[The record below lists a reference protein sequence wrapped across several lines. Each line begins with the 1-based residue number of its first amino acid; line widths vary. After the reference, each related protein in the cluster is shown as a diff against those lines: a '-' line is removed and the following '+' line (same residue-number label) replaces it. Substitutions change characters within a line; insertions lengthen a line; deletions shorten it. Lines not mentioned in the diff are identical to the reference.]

1 MTENEREHRFR
12 TLYGQHYP
20 MLLAYA
26 LRRSPDPA
34 DAHDAVADT
43 FLVLWRRFA
52 DAPAKE
58 EEVLLWLYGVARR
71 VLTNRERTR
80 QRQAR
85 VAQRFA
91 ELLAEGPA
99 LEETAAHRRDARRLL
114 DALLALSEQDRE
126 LLMLATWERLPTSDL
141 AAVLGCSENAAAIR
155 LHRARKRLTEVYEKE
170 NAASG
175 HRGHERLRLRRP
187 HDGQQNDD

>member
-1 MTENEREHRFR
+1 MAEDERERRFR
-12 TLYGQHYP
+12 MLYRQHYP

-43 FLVLWRRFA
+43 FLVLWRRYA
-52 DAPAKE
+52 DAPVND
-58 EEVLLWLYGVARR
+58 EEVLLWLYGIARR
-71 VLTNRERTR
+71 VLNNRHRTR
-80 QRQAR
+80 QRQER

-91 ELLAEGPA
+91 ELLTEGPD
-99 LEETAAHRRDARRLL
+99 LEEIAAHRRDARRLL
-114 DALLALSEQDRE
+114 NALLALSEQDRE

-141 AAVLGCSENAAAIR
+141 AAVLACSENAAAIR

-175 HRGHERLRLRRP
+175 HRGHERRRLRRP
-187 HDGQQNDD
+187 RDTKQNDA